1 MPIWYC
7 LSRNEFLFQ
16 IGNITVDANGN
27 EGLSQEDFGIEN
39 FSLTDLKD
47 NLRIGISSGE
57 DYKI

>member
-1 MPIWYC
+1 MPIWYW

-47 NLRIGISSGE
+47 KLRIGI
-57 DYKI
+57 

>member
-1 MPIWYC
+1 M
-7 LSRNEFLFQ
+7 
-16 IGNITVDANGN
+16 DANGN